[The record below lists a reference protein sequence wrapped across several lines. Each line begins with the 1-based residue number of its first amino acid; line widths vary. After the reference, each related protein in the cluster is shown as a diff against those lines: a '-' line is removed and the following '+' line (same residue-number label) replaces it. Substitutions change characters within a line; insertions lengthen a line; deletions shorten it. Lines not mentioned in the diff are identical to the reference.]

1 MQPEYNTKLIYH
13 IQSQYVIKKLF
24 SLEQKSFKIW
34 VRLVKYSM
42 PLYVEVILNI
52 LTESEQ
58 KTKFGKTILQKDII
72 EV

>member
-1 MQPEYNTKLIYH
+1 MQPEYNTKLIYL
-13 IQSQYVIKKLF
+13 IQSQYVVKKLF

-52 LTESEQ
+52 STDS
-58 KTKFGKTILQKDII
+58 
-72 EV
+72 